1 MVESKVRSG
10 FLTVQGKPSHCSMV
24 NCMSYTKRFILRNW
38 PTWLWRSASSKF
50 TSRGTGWRP
59 RKNLYCN
66 SSCLVQNI
74 FLLGEALSF
83 VLFRTSTDWMRPT
96 HIMKGNLLYSKS
108 TNLNVNLLP
117 AVYSSFQTQSV
128 QEWLKLSLLMIPS
141 VDKDLEQLEFYT
153 LLVRT

>member
-1 MVESKVRSG
+1 
-10 FLTVQGKPSHCSMV
+10 
-24 NCMSYTKRFILRNW
+24 
-38 PTWLWRSASSKF
+38 
-50 TSRGTGWRP
+50 
-59 RKNLYCN
+59 
-66 SSCLVQNI
+66 
-74 FLLGEALSF
+74 
-83 VLFRTSTDWMRPT
+83 
-96 HIMKGNLLYSKS
+96 MKGNLLYSKS